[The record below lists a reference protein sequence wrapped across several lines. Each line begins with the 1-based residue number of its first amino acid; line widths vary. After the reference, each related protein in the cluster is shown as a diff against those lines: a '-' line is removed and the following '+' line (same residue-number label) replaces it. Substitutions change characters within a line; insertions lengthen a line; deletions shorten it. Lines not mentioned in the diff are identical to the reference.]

1 MSSPDYS
8 SDSSSGSSSN
18 HSSPARVCPYR
29 NARFHDQECSRYFD
43 CPSHQLERATSEDAA
58 LDDQHHEEQQG
69 VDDEEGSYSNG
80 VSPSSDDEPGG
91 QEMDDAPAG
100 RVGLEADPQTDHA
113 GHDVIDLTASS
124 PDNNQPSPGDAV
136 LGEPQNSGAGR
147 SGSEP
152 FEQGRSR
159 LEPEVIDLTRDS
171 SEESGQPGPSSSNQ
185 NVGRALPTLPQ
196 SASGSSNSSH
206 RSAGPGSP
214 SFQRRPATPP
224 SPPPASRRRTS
235 SNAFAATRASHP
247 QQRPPESRRPSD
259 LVLPRWQPDAEVTFC
274 PICHT
279 QFSIFIRKHHC
290 RLVSWNILD
299 PVAAIL
305 TLARPENVGE
315 WFAILAHRTA
325 SLFLIS
331 ISSILP
337 GHLAQEPKGIRLLS

>member
-1 MSSPDYS
+1 
-8 SDSSSGSSSN
+8 
-18 HSSPARVCPYR
+18 
-29 NARFHDQECSRYFD
+29 
-43 CPSHQLERATSEDAA
+43 
-58 LDDQHHEEQQG
+58 
-69 VDDEEGSYSNG
+69 
-80 VSPSSDDEPGG
+80 
-91 QEMDDAPAG
+91 MDDAPAG